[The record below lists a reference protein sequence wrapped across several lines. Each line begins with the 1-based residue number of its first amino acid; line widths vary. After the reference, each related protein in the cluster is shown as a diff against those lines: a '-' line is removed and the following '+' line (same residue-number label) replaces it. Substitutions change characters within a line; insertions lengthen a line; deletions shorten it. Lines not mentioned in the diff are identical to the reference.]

1 MFSCAVR
8 TPPEHMWRSNMK
20 QRRNVE
26 MMLIVRLFII
36 RHNSYFFSRYYCAKS
51 NIKCPKIVK
60 NTLIFDTFSPVYMGF
75 LAYRAQYYLILSIA
89 PPYIPSHSTTP
100 PSLLSRYGGWQ
111 RRSMPQPTTNLTN
124 QCRDSISADGAVVV
138 FIGVVYPCITDSL

>member
-8 TPPEHMWRSNMK
+8 TPPEHTWRSNTK
-20 QRRNVE
+20 QRHNVE
-26 MMLIVRLFII
+26 MTLIVPLFNI

-60 NTLIFDTFSPVYMGF
+60 NTLIIDTFSPVYMGF

-89 PPYIPSHSTTP
+89 LYTVHTL
-100 PSLLSRYGGWQ
+100 SLHTRYLSSYLSRRLKTAQ
-111 RRSMPQPTTNLTN
+111 HATTNN
-124 QCRDSISADGAVVV
+124 QPYQSM
-138 FIGVVYPCITDSL
+138 

>member
-8 TPPEHMWRSNMK
+8 TPPEHMWRSNTK
-20 QRRNVE
+20 QPHNVE
-26 MMLIVRLFII
+26 IMLIVRLFII

-89 PPYIPSHSTTP
+89 LLYIPSHCTLDISAP
-100 PSLLSRYGGWQ
+100 IFNGGWR

-124 QCRDSISADGAVVV
+124 QCRDSISVNGVVIL
-138 FIGVVYPCITDSL
+138 FMGVVYPCITDSL